1 MLKAINKLG
10 PVARG
15 LSAAGTSSLP
25 VLIIGGL
32 LYAAFFVKAEPEIGT
47 LKARPLERRDAFYGV
62 VAPGGS
68 ILWAAGSYGKI
79 VRSDDGGKTW
89 DVQASP
95 VVAHL
100 QSIAAWDARRA
111 VAVGNRGLAVVT
123 DDAGKSWKEVR
134 LPRSEVANKLLQVRA
149 YPDGVAWAVGEVGAV
164 LKTADFGATWTRV
177 LDEKDQAWND
187 VFFVGDNGW
196 LVGEFGQIQRS
207 TDGGQSWSPV
217 PSPVK
222 NSLMSVHFRD
232 GQHGVAVGLAG
243 TVLVSADGGASWQEA
258 PPLTRE
264 HLNCVIWDGTHWV
277 AVGDKG
283 IRVVA
288 GEGARDWKA
297 GRISDKDLSWRTQ
310 IVRTADDF
318 VLAGANL
325 AVLHKDELRILGR
338 DE

>member
-95 VVAHL
+95 VVTHL
-100 QSIAAWDARRA
+100 QSIAAWDARHA

-177 LDEKDQAWND
+177 LDEKD
-187 VFFVGDNGW
+187 
-196 LVGEFGQIQRS
+196 
-207 TDGGQSWSPV
+207 
-217 PSPVK
+217 
-222 NSLMSVHFRD
+222 
-232 GQHGVAVGLAG
+232 
-243 TVLVSADGGASWQEA
+243 
-258 PPLTRE
+258 
-264 HLNCVIWDGTHWV
+264 
-277 AVGDKG
+277 
-283 IRVVA
+283 
-288 GEGARDWKA
+288 
-297 GRISDKDLSWRTQ
+297 
-310 IVRTADDF
+310 
-318 VLAGANL
+318 
-325 AVLHKDELRILGR
+325 
-338 DE
+338 